1 MPKIIYAINDGMAI
15 NYETTSWADTRKA
28 SSANTA
34 SSASTLPNAIL
45 ANKAAGRGG
54 TTYGISRTFMQ
65 FDTSSITATPESATL
80 HIYGYDDNDLEVVI
94 MQALAYSTL
103 DIWDFNNISGTAIAL
118 NNSDGSGGGA
128 LGGLHGTEYS
138 TVEDGIS
145 WSVGSYNN
153 ISLNSDA
160 LSDMTSNNKLEICV
174 MGYTYDY
181 LDIEPS
187 GNNRSGLYSSA
198 ESGTS
203 KDPYL
208 EYVVAAAD
216 NATFFGAN
224 F

>member
-1 MPKIIYAINDGMAI
+1 VPSITATNDGRAI

-28 SSANTA
+28 ASANSVNSSSA
-34 SSASTLPNAIL
+34 LPNAIV
-45 ANKAAGRGG
+45 AQKAAGRGG

-65 FDTSSITATPESATL
+65 FDTSSISTTPESAIL
-80 HIYGYDDNDLEVVI
+80 HIYGYDDSDLEVII
-94 MQALAYSTL
+94 MKALPYSTL
-103 DIWDFNNISGTAIAL
+103 DITDFNNISAAVIAL

-128 LGGLHGTEYS
+128 LGGLNGKEYS

-145 WSVGSYNN
+145 WSVGSWNI

-160 LSDMTSNNKLEICV
+160 LSDMTSGSLFEICV

-187 GNNRSGLYSSA
+187 GTLRSGLYSSA
-198 ESGTS
+198 ESG
-203 KDPYL
+203 KEPYIR
-208 EYVVAAAD
+208 YVVAVTD

>member
-1 MPKIIYAINDGMAI
+1 MPNIYAINDGMAI

-65 FDTSSITATPESATL
+65 FDTSSVSITPTSATL
-80 HIYGYDDNDLEVVI
+80 KIYGYGDSDLDVI
-94 MQALAYSTL
+94 VLKAIAYTTL
-103 DIWDFNNISGTAIAL
+103 DVTDFNNIYAAVIAL
-118 NNSDGSGGGA
+118 SNSDGSGA
-128 LGGLHGTEYS
+128 GTFAASTVVEYS
-138 TVEDGIS
+138 TVVDGIS
-145 WSVGSYNN
+145 WSVGAYNN

-160 LSDMTSNNKLEICV
+160 LSDMTSANKLEICV

-198 ESGTS
+198 ESGKS

>member
-1 MPKIIYAINDGMAI
+1 MPDIYAVNDGKAI
-15 NYETTSWADTRKA
+15 KYSTTIWADARSSTSCNTV
-28 SSANTA
+28 SSAT
-34 SSASTLPNAIL
+34 TLPNAIL

-65 FDTSSITATPESATL
+65 FDTSSISTTPTSATL
-80 HIYGYDDNDLEVVI
+80 KIYGYGDSDLDVI
-94 MQALAYSTL
+94 VLKAIAYTTL
-103 DIWDFNNISGTAIAL
+103 DVTDFNNIYAGAIAL
-118 NNSDGSGGGA
+118 NNSDGSGAGTLSGP
-128 LGGLHGTEYS
+128 HGTEYS

-145 WSVGSYNN
+145 WSVGAYNN

-160 LSDMTSNNKLEICV
+160 LSDMTSANKLEICV

-187 GNNRSGLYSSA
+187 GSNRSGLYSSA

-208 EYVVAAAD
+208 EYVVAVTD